1 MVPFTA
7 SFLFIK
13 LIILGQMNKS
23 LAEVLTLSFSVA
35 TVESTYSLIYCYN
48 WKFVLNRNNVRVC
61 KNSEPTIQV
70 SNCFSARGS
79 V

>member
-48 WKFVLNRNNVRVC
+48 CESLY
-61 KNSEPTIQV
+61 
-70 SNCFSARGS
+70 
-79 V
+79 